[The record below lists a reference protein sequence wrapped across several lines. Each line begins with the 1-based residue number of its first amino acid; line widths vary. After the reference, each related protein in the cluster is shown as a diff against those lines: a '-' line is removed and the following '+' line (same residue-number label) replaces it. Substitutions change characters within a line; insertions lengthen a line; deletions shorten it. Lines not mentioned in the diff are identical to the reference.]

1 MMKRYILLVVLLL
14 SVSVCLQGIPPELNP
29 TDANIYGHVISKKSR
44 EHLAFMTVA
53 LKGTTIG
60 TATDASG
67 HYFLKNLPEG

>member
-53 LKGTTIG
+53 LK
-60 TATDASG
+60 
-67 HYFLKNLPEG
+67 